1 MQYDT
6 SVKKPVFTIAPG
18 TYPATVIK
26 AEEKTSKAGNPMMVV
41 EIEAYTPDGKSKF
54 IKDYIVLG
62 GEHPNDW
69 RLDNLAKSVG
79 LTGNGEVNADDLNGK
94 SMNVKVGLKPA
105 RGDFAE
111 SNDVRDYYKPEAED
125 NGAPIGRDSAPDI
138 APAQKRPAPVAGASA
153 GDDMPPFAIC
163 QFQGA

>member
-111 SNDVRDYYKPEAED
+111 SNDVKDYYKPEAED

-138 APAQKRPAPVAGASA
+138 APAPKRPAPVAGASA